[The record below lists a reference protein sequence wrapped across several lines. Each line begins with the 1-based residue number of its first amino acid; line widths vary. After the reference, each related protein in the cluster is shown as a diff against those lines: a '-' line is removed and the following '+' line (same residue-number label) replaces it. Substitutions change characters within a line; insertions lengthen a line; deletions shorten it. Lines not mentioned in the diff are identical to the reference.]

1 VELRTSADSGVL
13 IFNVNGR
20 LDSVTSPRLD
30 AEVRRQLDAGQHRLV
45 FDLSQLEYIS
55 SAGLRVLLAAARQL
69 RGLGALAVAG
79 PNPMVRQVFEIAGVT
94 GFIEI
99 FDDTGEAA
107 AALQSRQP

>member
-1 VELRTSADSGVL
+1 VEFRTSADAGVL
-13 IFNVNGR
+13 IVNVSGR

-30 AEVRRQLDAGQHRLV
+30 AEVRRQLDAGQRRLV

-69 RGLGALAVAG
+69 RGQGAVAVAG
-79 PNPMVRQVFEIAGVT
+79 PNDLVRQVIEIAGVT
-94 GFIEI
+94 GFIQI
-99 FDDTGEAA
+99 CDDTGDAT